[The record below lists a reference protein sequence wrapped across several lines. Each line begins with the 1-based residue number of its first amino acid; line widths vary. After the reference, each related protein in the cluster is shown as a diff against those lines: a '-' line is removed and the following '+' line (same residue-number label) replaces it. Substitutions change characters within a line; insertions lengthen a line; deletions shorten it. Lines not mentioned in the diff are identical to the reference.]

1 MPLPLTLDGLQIAL
15 PEIDIDAL
23 PRLGGVAPQLAGF
36 EADAIERIG
45 AAATTVGVRVG
56 EDVHAMK
63 GMDPPAM
70 SLRIAGQPRVAGR
83 LPVARDHGV
92 ARLEAGSGI
101 GLALLGHAL
110 AYGPHHPLEELR
122 VLALG

>member
-36 EADAIERIG
+36 EADAIERLG

-63 GMDPPAM
+63 GMDPPAT
-70 SLRIAGQPRVAGR
+70 SLRMAGR